1 MNDMPS
7 LTILFE
13 RFGLAL
19 FLGLL
24 IGLEREREKVDVF
37 AGIRTF
43 ALISLLGAALAF
55 VSEQFIAWTFLV
67 GFVAITAF
75 ALVSHY
81 QGYEVGRRGITTEV
95 TTLLAYT
102 LGGMVYWNMLA
113 LAAAITV
120 VVVLLLTFKPDI
132 QAIISHI
139 SREDIQ
145 AGIEFAVVWVV
156 VLPLLP
162 NRTFGPLDVLNPR
175 EIWLMVVF
183 VAAINLGGYIFSQ
196 IYGARRGIGI
206 AAVLGGM
213 VSSTAVTFEF
223 ARRSRDE
230 EEGRHS
236 PVYAL
241 AIAIASTGMF
251 FRALVLAFVINPR
264 LGQTIVIPALCGA
277 LIIGLGVL
285 FLWQGL
291 VRPQGDEDA
300 PSREAARSPFAL
312 RPALQFGAIFA
323 IVLFIS
329 KASLTYLGDAGA
341 YVSSVLGGI
350 AGVDAVVLSF
360 ATLAGGGLA
369 SIVAARGVMLA
380 AAASMFFKAAV
391 AGILGRGP
399 VRRYIPPFLI
409 ISGIVGVVAAFVV
422 LQT

>member
-1 MNDMPS
+1 MPS

-55 VSEQFIAWTFLV
+55 VSDQFAPWTFII
-67 GFVAITAF
+67 GFLCIAAF
-75 ALVSHY
+75 SLVSHY
-81 QGYEVGRRGITTEV
+81 QGHETGRRGITTEV
-95 TTLLAYT
+95 ATLLAFT
-102 LGGMVYWNMLA
+102 LGGLVYWNVLA

-120 VVVLLLTFKPDI
+120 VTVLLLTVKPDI
-132 QAIISHI
+132 QAIIAHI
-139 SREDIQ
+139 SREDIL
-145 AGIEFAVVWVV
+145 AGVEFAIVWVI

-183 VAAINLGGYIFSQ
+183 VSGVNLAGYIFSQ

-223 ARRSRDE
+223 ARRSRNE
-230 EEGRHS
+230 EEAQYG
-236 PVYAL
+236 PVFAL

-251 FRALVLAFVINPR
+251 FRALVLAYVVDR
-264 LGQTIVIPALCGA
+264 TLGQRLVIPTLCGA
-277 LIIGLGVL
+277 FISALGVL
-285 FLWQGL
+285 FLWRGL
-291 VRPQGDEDA
+291 VRSQGSEDA
-300 PSREAARSPFAL
+300 PTREPARSPFAL
-312 RPALQFGAIFA
+312 GPALQFAAIFA
-323 IVLFIS
+323 VVLFIS
-329 KASLTYLGDAGA
+329 KASLVSMGDTGA

-350 AGVDAVVLSF
+350 AGVDAVVLTF
-360 ATLAGGGLA
+360 ATLAGRGLA
-369 SIVAARGVMLA
+369 SLVAVRSVMLA
-380 AAASMFFKAAV
+380 AAASMFFKAIV
-391 AGILGRGP
+391 AATLGRGP

-409 ISGIVGVVAAFVV
+409 VAGAVGALVAF
-422 LQT
+422 LIT